1 MLFMKSLLLT
11 QQAQILRQLK
21 SANGK
26 TSLMTAGLS

>member
-26 TSLMTAGLS
+26 TSLMIAGLL